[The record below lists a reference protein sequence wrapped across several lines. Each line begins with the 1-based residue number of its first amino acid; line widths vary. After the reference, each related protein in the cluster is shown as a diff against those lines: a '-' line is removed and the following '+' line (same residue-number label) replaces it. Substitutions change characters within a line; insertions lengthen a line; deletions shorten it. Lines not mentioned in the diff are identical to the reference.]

1 MKRFRVILVS
11 LVAVAGVMG
20 LAYGGN
26 TDSLNIKVTLATNV
40 EVNIVETEY
49 NFQTLAG
56 GETSVS
62 GPSGVTVQNTSTS
75 NREDWEL
82 KLADSADWTAITQGT
97 PGEDQFLLMA
107 QFGASAGAWT
117 SANHALSTTS
127 TDCSVSKFGNN
138 TYGECGLDVSKSGSR
153 SLWFRITMPSY
164 SGKTPAEQTIPVT
177 VTAKIG

>member
-1 MKRFRVILVS
+1 MKRFRLILVS

-26 TDSLNIKVTLATNV
+26 TDSLDIKVTLATDI

-62 GPSGVTVQNTSTS
+62 GIARTVQNTSTS

-107 QFGASAGAWT
+107 QFGTSAGSWT

-127 TDCSVSKFGNN
+127 TDCSVSKFGNG
-138 TYGECGLDVSKSGSR
+138 TYGECGLDVANSGQR